1 MTATPRAAVHVER
14 PLPTAAIVGIFA
26 LIGLNLRTTFG
37 AVPPLLDD
45 IGDDLGLS
53 GIAVSLLTAIPIV
66 CLGALA
72 PPAQWLARRI
82 GHEQLTALALLLLT
96 VAETLRLAGHVVGL
110 LYLSTFLSGTAM
122 GAVSTVMPGLIG
134 HHVRRRPGFGA
145 GVYSMAMATGSTIA
159 AWASVPLAEA
169 LGGWNR
175 SLASWAVPTAVCTL
189 AWLLVFPRLLRGD
202 QLKAASDVA
211 AETDVHGLPWRSRTA
226 WLITYYFALNTF
238 LGFSILTWL
247 APAYLDRGWSAA
259 SASHLLSA
267 FFAVQV
273 VAMIVFPAITDR
285 TRDRRPLLALSIGCS
300 ALGTLGLAAAPDL
313 AWMSVVL
320 YGLGL
325 GGGFALGLVL
335 LVDVT
340 SSRGEAARLSAMV
353 FLLSY
358 CLAALGPVMVG
369 ALRDLTGSFTLAFWI
384 LSIIAFAHLAVVPA
398 LRPGR
403 LLEPA

>member
-1 MTATPRAAVHVER
+1 MTSTSKAEVRVER
-14 PLPTAAIVGIFA
+14 PLPTLAVIAIFA

-53 GIAVSLLTAIPIV
+53 GLAVSLLTAIPIV

-72 PPAQWLARRI
+72 PLAQRIARRI
-82 GHEQLTALALLLLT
+82 GHEQLTALALILLT
-96 VAETLRLAGHVVGL
+96 VAETLRLGGHVVGV

-134 HHVRRRPGFGA
+134 HHVSRRPGFGA

-159 AWASVPLAEA
+159 AWMSVPLAEA

-175 SLASWAVPTAVCTL
+175 SLASWAVPTAICTL
-189 AWLLVFPRLLRGD
+189 VWLLVLPRLVRGD
-202 QLKAASDVA
+202 QPTTTSDIAADA
-211 AETDVHGLPWRSRTA
+211 DVHGLPWRSRTA

-247 APAYLDRGWSAA
+247 APAYLDRGWSAE
-259 SASHLLSA
+259 SASRLLSA

-273 VAMIVFPAITDR
+273 AAMIVFPVITDR

-300 ALGTLGLAAAPDL
+300 ALGTLGLAAAPGL
-313 AWMSVVL
+313 AWVSVVL

-340 SSRGEAARLSAMV
+340 RSRAEAARLSAMV
-353 FLLSY
+353 FLVSY

-384 LSIIAFAHLAVVPA
+384 LSVIAVIHLAVVPS

-403 LLEPA
+403 LLFT

>member
-1 MTATPRAAVHVER
+1 VVA
-14 PLPTAAIVGIFA
+14 IFA

-53 GIAVSLLTAIPIV
+53 GLAVSLLTAIPIV

-72 PPAQWLARRI
+72 PLAQRLARRI
-82 GHEQLTALALLLLT
+82 GHEQLTTLALLLLT
-96 VAETLRLAGHVVGL
+96 VAEVLRLGGHVVGV
-110 LYLSTFLSGTAM
+110 LYLSTFLSGAAM

-134 HHVRRRPGFGA
+134 HHAGRHPGFGA

-159 AWASVPLAEA
+159 AWVSVPLADA

-175 SLASWAVPTAVCTL
+175 SLASWAVPTAVCL
-189 AWLLVFPRLLRGD
+189 FVWLLVLPRLLR
-202 QLKAASDVA
+202 SDPTLTA
-211 AETDVHGLPWRSRTA
+211 GAEVVDADVHGLPWRSRTA

-238 LGFSILTWL
+238 LGFSILTWI
-247 APAYLDRGWSAA
+247 APAYVDRGWSAE
-259 SASHLLSA
+259 SASRLLSA

-273 VAMIVFPAITDR
+273 IAMIVFPVITDR
-285 TRDRRPLLALSIGCS
+285 THDRRPLLALSIGCS
-300 ALGTLGLAAAPDL
+300 ALGTLGLAATPGL
-313 AWMSVVL
+313 AWASAIL

-340 SSRGEAARLSAMV
+340 RSRAEAARLSAMV
-353 FLLSY
+353 FLVSY

-384 LSIIAFAHLAVVPA
+384 LSVLAVVHLAVVPA

-403 LLEPA
+403 LVFAGLPGR